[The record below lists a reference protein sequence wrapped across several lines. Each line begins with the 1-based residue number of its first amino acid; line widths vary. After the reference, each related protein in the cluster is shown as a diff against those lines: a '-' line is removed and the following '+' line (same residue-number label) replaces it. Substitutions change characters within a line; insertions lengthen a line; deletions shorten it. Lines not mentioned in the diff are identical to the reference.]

1 MITGTL
7 ENIKDYQAIYPAISE
22 LVTYMA
28 NNSLF
33 DLESK
38 TALENITL
46 IPLKSDKPSDS
57 FDPKV
62 LEAHKT
68 QMDIHITLSG
78 VDVVAYAD
86 LNKESSIFKEY
97 DKDGDYL
104 LAHSDAIKTISVP
117 AGYFCIIPN
126 QFAHMALYAGHEGV
140 KKIVVKFNA

>member
-7 ENIKDYQAIYPAISE
+7 ENIKDYQGIYPAIAE
-22 LVTYMA
+22 LVSYLQH
-28 NNSLF
+28 NSLH
-33 DLESK
+33 DLETK
-38 TALENITL
+38 TALETITL
-46 IPLKSDKPSDS
+46 IPLKSEKTGEN
-57 FDPKV
+57 FDPRV
-62 LEAHKT
+62 LEAHKI

-86 LNKESSIFKEY
+86 LDKESAIFKEY

-104 LAHSDAIKTISVP
+104 LAHSDTIKTISVP

-126 QFAHMALYAGHEGV
+126 QFAHMALYAGHQDV

>member
-7 ENIKDYQAIYPAISE
+7 ENIKEYQAIYPAISE
-22 LVTYMA
+22 LASYLE
-28 NNSLF
+28 NHSLS
-33 DLESK
+33 DLDTK
-38 TALENITL
+38 TALETITL
-46 IPLKSDKPSDS
+46 IPLKSEKPGDN
-57 FDPKV
+57 FDPRV
-62 LEAHKT
+62 LEAHKV

-86 LNKESSIFKEY
+86 LDKESAIFKEY

-104 LAHSDAIKTISVP
+104 LAHSDNIKTITVP

-126 QFAHMALYAGHEGV
+126 QFAHMALYAGHQDV